1 MDSQKFDSLVK
12 SLASPSSRRRLLK
25 GVGAVSAGG
34 LLTALGRQTMSAA
47 QCSNNRDPCGNKCCP
62 QGKFCCK
69 SGAAPRCA
77 SNGQRETLRETGRC
91 E

>member
-12 SLASPSSRRRLLK
+12 TLASPSSRRRVLK
-25 GVGAVSAGG
+25 GVGAISAGG

-47 QCSNNRDPCGNKCCP
+47 RCDNNRDPCGNKCCQP
-62 QGKFCCK
+62 GKYCCK
-69 SGAAPRCA
+69 GGASPRCVSFGQLQTGRA
-77 SNGQRETLRETGRC
+77 SGRC